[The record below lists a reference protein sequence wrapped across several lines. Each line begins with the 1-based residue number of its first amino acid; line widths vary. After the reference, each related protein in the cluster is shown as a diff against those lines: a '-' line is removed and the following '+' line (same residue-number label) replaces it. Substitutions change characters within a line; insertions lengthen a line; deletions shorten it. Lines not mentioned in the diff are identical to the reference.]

1 MSLPSRYVLYTPYC
15 LLLIYY
21 QSIDQTSLMFITFEG
36 IEGCGK
42 STQIR
47 LLADFFKKTSLD
59 FIVTKEPGGTE
70 IGTKIRSILL
80 DSVNA
85 QINPLTELLLYE
97 ADRAQHVEEIIR
109 PSLEAGKIVLCDRFF
124 DATVVYQGYARG
136 FELAFID
143 YLHENILKGLKPD
156 LTFIL
161 DCPVAI
167 GLKRA
172 WKRIAD
178 TPENAKE
185 DRFEK
190 EAVSFHEKIRHG
202 YLRLAGIEPARFQ
215 VIDAAQE
222 IAVVHEEI
230 VRIVSRRNL

>member
-1 MSLPSRYVLYTPYC
+1 
-15 LLLIYY
+15 
-21 QSIDQTSLMFITFEG
+21 MFITFEG

-47 LLADFFKKTSLD
+47 LLADFFKKNSRD

-85 QINPLTELLLYE
+85 KINPLTELLLYE

-136 FELAFID
+136 FDLDFIER
-143 YLHENILKGLKPD
+143 LHQTILKGLKPN
-156 LTFIL
+156 LTLIL
-161 DCPVAI
+161 DCPVEI

-172 WKRIAD
+172 WKRIAN
-178 TPENAKE
+178 TSAKEKE

-202 YLRLAGIEPARFQ
+202 YLRLAKIEPARFY
-215 VIDAAQE
+215 VIDATQKISVIHDA
-222 IAVVHEEI
+222 I
-230 VRIVSRRNL
+230 VRIVTAHERAK

>member
-1 MSLPSRYVLYTPYC
+1 
-15 LLLIYY
+15 
-21 QSIDQTSLMFITFEG
+21 MFITFEG

-42 STQIR
+42 STQVR
-47 LLADFFKKTSLD
+47 LLADFFKKNSRD

-80 DSVNA
+80 NSVNA
-85 QINPLTELLLYE
+85 KINPLTEILLYE

-136 FELAFID
+136 LGLDLINC
-143 YLHENILKGLKPD
+143 LHENLLKGLKPD
-156 LTFIL
+156 LTIIS

-172 WKRIAD
+172 WERIAD
-178 TPENAKE
+178 APDNAKE

-190 EAVSFHEKIRHG
+190 EAISFHEKIRQG
-202 YLRLAGIEPARFQ
+202 YLRLASMEPERFQ
-215 VIDAAQE
+215 VIDATQE
-222 IAVVHEEI
+222 ISVIHDAI
-230 VRIVSRRNL
+230 VRIVTAHEKTPKI

>member
-1 MSLPSRYVLYTPYC
+1 
-15 LLLIYY
+15 
-21 QSIDQTSLMFITFEG
+21 MFITFEG
-36 IEGCGK
+36 IEGSGK

-47 LLADFFKKTSLD
+47 LLADFLKKGSRD
-59 FIVTKEPGGTE
+59 SIVTREPGGTE

-85 QINPLTELLLYE
+85 KINSLTELLLYE
-97 ADRAQHVEEIIR
+97 ADRAQHVVEIIR

-124 DATVVYQGYARG
+124 DATVVYQGSARG
-136 FELAFID
+136 FNLDFID
-143 YLHENILKGLKPD
+143 YLHETILKGLKPD

-172 WKRIAD
+172 WKRIA
-178 TPENAKE
+178 NSSGKAKE

-190 EAVSFHEKIRHG
+190 ETAQFHEKIRQG
-202 YLRLAGIEPARFQ
+202 YLRLARAEPGRFCI
-215 VIDAAQE
+215 IDATQE
-222 IAVVHEEI
+222 PSVIHDNI
-230 VRIVSRRNL
+230 VRIVNEKTLKI

>member
-1 MSLPSRYVLYTPYC
+1 
-15 LLLIYY
+15 
-21 QSIDQTSLMFITFEG
+21 MFITFEG

-47 LLADFFKKTSLD
+47 LLADFFKKNSRD

-80 DSVNA
+80 NSVNA
-85 QINPLTELLLYE
+85 KINPLTELLLYE

-124 DATVVYQGYARG
+124 DATVVYQGYAR
-136 FELAFID
+136 ELGLDLIGC
-143 YLHENILKGLKPD
+143 LHENILKGLKPD
-156 LTFIL
+156 LTIIL

-172 WKRIAD
+172 WERIAD
-178 TPENAKE
+178 APDNAKE

-190 EAVSFHEKIRHG
+190 ETVSFHEKIRHG
-202 YLRLAGIEPARFQ
+202 YLRLAKIEPARFY
-215 VIDAAQE
+215 VIDATQKISVIHDA
-222 IAVVHEEI
+222 I
-230 VRIVSRRNL
+230 VRIVTAHERAK